1 VKLQQN
7 SNFLY
12 NYSLHKPKHYERT
25 FELANH
31 IVFCRDKS
39 KTIVPNSTSKNH
51 INPRAIDI
59 LKKELKIKEILIFD
73 KIKNSKEVLW
83 IKGHINR
90 SGLNYLIGRTPY
102 KDLPIF
108 PDMSNIY
115 SRTKALKEVVVHTVG
130 PKRYQSFNEENIY
143 TSEFVG
149 LISPLWHYLG
159 VDVSARSF

>member
-1 VKLQQN
+1 M
-7 SNFLY
+7 Y
-12 NYSLHKPKHYERT
+12 NYSLHKPRHYKRT

-31 IVFCRDKS
+31 TVFCRDKS

-51 INPRAIDI
+51 INPRAIDV
-59 LKKELKIKEILIFD
+59 LKKELKIKKILIFD
-73 KIKNSKEVLW
+73 KIKNSKEVLS
-83 IKGHINR
+83 IKGHVNR

-102 KDLPIF
+102 KRLSTF

-115 SRTKALKEVVVHTVG
+115 SRNRALKEVIVHTVG
-130 PKRYQSFNEENIY
+130 PKRYPDFNEKEIY